1 MSYVFTKKAAAI
13 NFTIFYYFREAFDK
27 APELTNL
34 LLDDFFRDAVHDCQ
48 SAWRDVISKSVEIGI
63 PTPAFSTALA
73 FYDGYRSAK
82 LPANLIQVN
91 LIDVT
96 QSKFSYHISPTII
109 EFVTRTLNTF

>member
-1 MSYVFTKKAAAI
+1 MIVKVRGETLYQNLSKLAFLLRYFFQVAKFLKAQ
-13 NFTIFYYFREAFDK
+13 
-27 APELTNL
+27 
-34 LLDDFFRDAVHDCQ
+34 Q
-48 SAWRDVISKSVEIGI
+48 SKCLF
-63 PTPAFSTALA
+63 PFQAFSTALA